1 MGGQIHLTPVLTP
14 QKYINELRAKSYK
27 VDEKNKPV
35 PDNIQNLENQ
45 QKNHIQVL
53 GLVWYLS

>member
-1 MGGQIHLTPVLTP
+1 MGGKIHLTPVLTP
-14 QKYINELRAKSYK
+14 QKYINELRAKIYK